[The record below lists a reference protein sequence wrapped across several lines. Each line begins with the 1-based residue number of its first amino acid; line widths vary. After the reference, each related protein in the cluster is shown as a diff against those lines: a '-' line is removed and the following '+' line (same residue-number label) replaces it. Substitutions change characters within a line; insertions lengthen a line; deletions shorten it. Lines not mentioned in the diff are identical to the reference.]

1 MNYGIALGSGGIRG
15 MAHIALLEYLEEK
28 YDEKPTAISGCSAG
42 SIIGA
47 LYALEPNSKL
57 IMKKFNY
64 LISHSSKEILFIKK
78 NLDNKVTG
86 FAKLL
91 SSPGI
96 LNNDLLF
103 KLLKSLFYK
112 KKFSDCKIPFGV
124 VTVDLESENIE
135 EITEGYILDAV
146 MASSNVP
153 AAFTPKL
160 LGGMTLVDGA
170 VLEEVPVG
178 LCKKLGA
185 KYIIASHIPQSNNK
199 FKDGLEY
206 INYISSISDE
216 YIIENTLKL
225 ADEVYIFDSQYEW
238 YEFDKYKEIYYEAKK
253 KLEKRKLG
261 EINGEN

>member
-1 MNYGIALGSGGIRG
+1 MNYGVALGSGGIRG
-15 MAHIALLEYLEEK
+15 MAHIALLEYLEEF
-28 YDEKPTAISGCSAG
+28 YNEKPTAISGCSAG

-57 IMKKFNY
+57 IMKKINY
-64 LISHSSKEILFIKK
+64 LISHSSNEISFIKK
-78 NLDNKVTG
+78 NLENKVTG

-103 KLLKSLFYK
+103 KLLKLLFYK
-112 KKFSDCKIPFGV
+112 KRFSDCKIPFGV
-124 VTVDLESENIE
+124 VSVDIETESVE

-170 VLEEVPVG
+170 VLEELPVE

-185 KYIIASHIPQSNNK
+185 EYIIASHIPQKNEK
-199 FKDGLEY
+199 FSDGIEY
-206 INYISSISDE
+206 INYISSISNN
-216 YIIENTLKL
+216 YIISNKLTLANK
-225 ADEVYIFDSQYEW
+225 VYIFDSIYEW
-238 YEFDKYKEIYYEAKK
+238 YEFDKYKEIYFEAKK
-253 KLEKRKLG
+253 KLEKER
-261 EINGEN
+261 